1 MLGLCILK
9 STTILT
15 IPSREESSL
24 SVEISE
30 TFGYVQSLDHAEK
43 MISKFETKNT
53 VNFPVT
59 RLTRTLEIMVYTTEV
74 NYRLN

>member
-15 IPSREESSL
+15 IPSKEESSL
-24 SVEISE
+24 SVQISE

-43 MISKFETKNT
+43 MISKFETKNDEKFSCYKADKDFG
-53 VNFPVT
+53 NHG
-59 RLTRTLEIMVYTTEV
+59 IY
-74 NYRLN
+74 Y

>member
-15 IPSREESSL
+15 IPSKEESSL

-43 MISKFETKNT
+43 MISKFETKS
-53 VNFPVT
+53 
-59 RLTRTLEIMVYTTEV
+59 TEKFSCYKADKDFG
-74 NYRLN
+74 NHGLYY

>member
-15 IPSREESSL
+15 IPSKEESSL
-24 SVEISE
+24 SMQISE

-43 MISKFETKNT
+43 MISKFETKND
-53 VNFPVT
+53 VKFSCYKADKDFGNHG
-59 RLTRTLEIMVYTTEV
+59 IY
-74 NYRLN
+74 Y

>member
-15 IPSREESSL
+15 ILSKEESSL
-24 SVEISE
+24 SVQISE

-43 MISKFETKNT
+43 MISKFETKND
-53 VNFPVT
+53 VKFSCYKADKDFGNHG
-59 RLTRTLEIMVYTTEV
+59 IY
-74 NYRLN
+74 Y

>member
-15 IPSREESSL
+15 ILSKEESSL
-24 SVEISE
+24 SVQISE

-43 MISKFETKNT
+43 MISKFETKNDVKFSCYKADKDFGNHGT
-53 VNFPVT
+53 
-59 RLTRTLEIMVYTTEV
+59 Y
-74 NYRLN
+74 Y

>member
-15 IPSREESSL
+15 IPSKEESSL

-43 MISKFETKNT
+43 MISKFETKS
-53 VNFPVT
+53 
-59 RLTRTLEIMVYTTEV
+59 TEKFSFYKADKDFG
-74 NYRLN
+74 NHGIYY

>member
-15 IPSREESSL
+15 IPSKEESSL
-24 SVEISE
+24 SVQISE

-43 MISKFETKNT
+43 MISKFETKSTIKFSCYKADKDFGNHG
-53 VNFPVT
+53 
-59 RLTRTLEIMVYTTEV
+59 IY
-74 NYRLN
+74 Y

>member
-1 MLGLCILK
+1 MVSVYITMEEK
-9 STTILT
+9 VK
-15 IPSREESSL
+15 ESSL

-53 VNFPVT
+53 IKFSC
-59 RLTRTLEIMVYTTEV
+59 YKADKDFG
-74 NYRLN
+74 NYGIYY

>member
-15 IPSREESSL
+15 IPSKEESSL
-24 SVEISE
+24 SVQISE

-43 MISKFETKNT
+43 MISKFETKND
-53 VNFPVT
+53 VKFSCYKADRDFGNHG
-59 RLTRTLEIMVYTTEV
+59 IY
-74 NYRLN
+74 Y

>member
-15 IPSREESSL
+15 IPSKEESSL
-24 SVEISE
+24 SVQISE

-43 MISKFETKNT
+43 MISKFETKND
-53 VNFPVT
+53 VNFSCYKADKDFGNHG
-59 RLTRTLEIMVYTTEV
+59 IY
-74 NYRLN
+74 Y

>member
-1 MLGLCILK
+1 MVSVYI
-9 STTILT
+9 TI
-15 IPSREESSL
+15 EEKVKESSF

-53 VNFPVT
+53 IKFSC
-59 RLTRTLEIMVYTTEV
+59 YKADKDFG
-74 NYRLN
+74 NYGIYY

>member
-15 IPSREESSL
+15 IPSKEESSL
-24 SVEISE
+24 SVQISE

-43 MISKFETKNT
+43 MISKFETKND
-53 VNFPVT
+53 VKFSCYKADKDFGNHG
-59 RLTRTLEIMVYTTEV
+59 IY
-74 NYRLN
+74 Y

>member
-9 STTILT
+9 STNILT
-15 IPSREESSL
+15 IPSKEESSL

-43 MISKFETKNT
+43 MISKFETKS
-53 VNFPVT
+53 
-59 RLTRTLEIMVYTTEV
+59 TEKFSFYKADKDFG
-74 NYRLN
+74 NHSIYY